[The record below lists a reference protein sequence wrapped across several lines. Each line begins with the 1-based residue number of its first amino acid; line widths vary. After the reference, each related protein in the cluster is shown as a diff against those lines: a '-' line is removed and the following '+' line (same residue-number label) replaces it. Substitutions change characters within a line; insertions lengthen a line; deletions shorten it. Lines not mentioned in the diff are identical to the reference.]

1 MPCPSATTGFRA
13 KAMPPR
19 DWQLP
24 RWMCETWDEMACRPW
39 IFSSMVVVL
48 AVAVSSI
55 VPPAVTPGSGVSR
68 KVIGVAE
75 GAALGEACT
84 TGVGDGE
91 PVAAP
96 PHPAMKTAIAAITPH
111 NLGTTA
117 AGYWSGLGVQPSPRG
132 LSLGRVSRLG
142 CAPAV

>member
-1 MPCPSATTGFRA
+1 MPWPSATTGFRA

-24 RWMCETWDEMACRPW
+24 MWMCETWDEMACRPW
-39 IFSSMVVVL
+39 IFSSIVVVL

-55 VPPAVTPGSGVSR
+55 VPAAVTPGSGVSR
-68 KVIGVAE
+68 NVIGVAA

-84 TGVGDGE
+84 SCVGEGE
-91 PVAAP
+91 PVALP
-96 PHPAMKTAIAAITPH
+96 PHAAAKTAITAITAH

-117 AGYWSGLGVQPSPRG
+117 AGYW
-132 LSLGRVSRLG
+132 
-142 CAPAV
+142 

>member
-1 MPCPSATTGFRA
+1 MPWPSATTGFRA

-55 VPPAVTPGSGVSR
+55 VPPAVTPGSGVSL

-75 GAALGEACT
+75 GAPLGEACT
-84 TGVGDGE
+84 TGGGGGG
-91 PVAAP
+91 PGAVARP
-96 PHPAMKTAIAAITPH
+96 PAMETAIAA
-111 NLGTTA
+111 
-117 AGYWSGLGVQPSPRG
+117 V
-132 LSLGRVSRLG
+132 
-142 CAPAV
+142 AP